1 MGLKSACAC
10 TIEAVDIHLVI
21 VKKKNNKQIT
31 ISYNFSNVSAPA
43 FAI

>member
-21 VKKKNNKQIT
+21 VKKKKIT

>member
-21 VKKKNNKQIT
+21 VKKKKKKKKNILVMLVHQRLPFKK
-31 ISYNFSNVSAPA
+31 
-43 FAI
+43 